1 MSADI
6 SKDLLR
12 DVLIFAVSSAQV
24 ALEKDEDGAPISAIT
39 HAEEIADGMSALLRH
54 GVSSFVSR
62 YDQSVTVSEQSFT
75 DMIRFIRD
83 ASEDATDNINSLK
96 EIIRL
101 GQMFGVARATSY
113 TNSVALLRTELRK
126 LAKI

>member
-24 ALEKDEDGAPISAIT
+24 ALEKDEDGAPISAMT
-39 HAEEIADGMSALLRH
+39 HAEEISDGMSALLRH

-113 TNSVALLRTELRK
+113 TNSVWLLRTELRK